1 MKFLILDN
9 NMIESLNNFP
19 AIPSLQTLSLANNN
33 IKDLMSFLNSVKAK
47 FPRLTSLNTFR
58 NPMNPG
64 MMNPSNYNQY
74 KNYVRQLGHVQ
85 ELDGMNINDN
95 SFMNQGQ
102 QSQPKRDLFGTSSNV
117 NPSPTPNK
125 VNFFADNNTQN
136 NAATQNNQ
144 NKMFAS
150 TNPTMTAPTQQKPKI
165 GMFDNIPLK
174 PSKTVT
180 QSVMMF
186 GNERNNNDF
195 DMNLNNGQVLK
206 RQIFVIDE
214 SAELDGTDFVKSK
227 KKKSLIKIDEK
238 IFKKSDNMTKFN
250 RKNRSEGNKH
260 ILNQDL

>member
-1 MKFLILDN
+1 
-9 NMIESLNNFP
+9 
-19 AIPSLQTLSLANNN
+19 
-33 IKDLMSFLNSVKAK
+33 
-47 FPRLTSLNTFR
+47 
-58 NPMNPG
+58 
-64 MMNPSNYNQY
+64 
-74 KNYVRQLGHVQ
+74 
-85 ELDGMNINDN
+85 
-95 SFMNQGQ
+95 
-102 QSQPKRDLFGTSSNV
+102 
-117 NPSPTPNK
+117 
-125 VNFFADNNTQN
+125 
-136 NAATQNNQ
+136 
-144 NKMFAS
+144 MFAS
-150 TNPTMTAPTQQKPKI
+150 TNPTMTAPTQQKPKM